1 MFNFCICWHFLQ
13 SSCNSS
19 TNPKGSTSF
28 PSHRKH
34 LPTTSGTPHNTSI
47 SQSCPNQ
54 IKRSARRLQ
63 IFRMNNQNY
72 HPSSYYRIR
81 AFNILC
87 EKKTEFK
94 GMVLYKQKSGVA
106 RIVFRV
112 TKNSSL
118 NNSFQNILNVPE
130 FSKIYGFVKFIN
142 LIRTLKLGC
151 FLVFHYIPSP
161 SRSGCGDRDEQG
173 LTDFHSVIKIAM
185 QSDNKC
191 LIPNY
196 ILKTVKPFSVIN
208 NSQTCMTRR

>member
-1 MFNFCICWHFLQ
+1 MLAFFTELLQQLYKPQGEHILPLTQEAPSNHIGHPTQHQHFTEL
-13 SSCNSS
+13 
-19 TNPKGSTSF
+19 
-28 PSHRKH
+28 
-34 LPTTSGTPHNTSI
+34 
-47 SQSCPNQ
+47 PNQ

-118 NNSFQNILNVPE
+118 NSSYQNTLNVPE

-151 FLVFHYIPSP
+151 LLVFHYIPSP

-173 LTDFHSVIKIAM
+173 LTGFHSVIKIAM